1 MKAIAFIFLVLISF
15 KSFSQNDLKQ
25 TNELKKESFTNVGS
39 AKVQAHNKVQY
50 VSAGS
55 KKIIEAK
62 TVAYYN
68 SYIHSIKTKMEHI
81 KADEVENKKAIESGW
96 YDDMNQLLLKA
107 KKEKAKLQSSKK

>member
-1 MKAIAFIFLVLISF
+1 MKAIAFIFLVLISV

-39 AKVQAHNKVQY
+39 AKVQSHNKVQY
-50 VSAGS
+50 VSAGT
-55 KKIIEAK
+55 KKITEAK

-96 YDDMNQLLLKA
+96 YDEMRFNIANAEIEKQKLLIVK
-107 KKEKAKLQSSKK
+107 